1 MKILMVLD
9 QEFPVDVRVE
19 NEAVALAGAGHQVHL
34 ACYTRKQLPENEVF
48 RGITIHRVAIP
59 EIVYKSGV
67 ASLTFPL
74 YFRFW
79 SKFLTQLVA
88 EHDIEALHIHDL
100 PLLKVGKDLKRKYNL
115 KLIADLHE
123 NWPELLNVSVHTKT
137 LLGRILSPV
146 FLWKHYEKNI
156 LPNADRII
164 VVVEESAARLEKL
177 GLDRSK
183 ISVVSN
189 TLNSSEFG
197 IPDIKPDPSFFTL
210 YYAGG
215 ITYHRGLQV
224 VLSAMAGISD
234 RLPGIR
240 LRIAGSGK
248 YAGRLRKQISDLNLE
263 EKVEFLGF
271 LPLKDVAANL
281 AIADAALI
289 PHLKT
294 GHTDSTIPHK
304 LFQYM
309 YANKPIIASNCAPL
323 ERIIKETGSGII
335 FTSGSAKDLGEK
347 IIDLANDKIKILP
360 AKKWVETKYNWH
372 NDAEVLIE
380 TYKLLSLS

>member
-9 QEFPVDVRVE
+9 QEFPVDVRVQ
-19 NEAVALAGAGHQVHL
+19 NEAVALTEAGHQVHL
-34 ACYTRKQLPENEVF
+34 ACHTRKQLPEKEVF
-48 RGITIHRVAIP
+48 KGIDIHRVNIP

-67 ASLTFPL
+67 AALTFPL
-74 YFRFW
+74 YFWFWYRF
-79 SKFLTQLVA
+79 LARLVA
-88 EHDIEALHIHDL
+88 EYGFEALHIHDL
-100 PLLKVGKDLKRKYNL
+100 PLLKVGKDLKRKYDL

-146 FLWKHYEKNI
+146 VLWKRYEERI
-156 LPNADRII
+156 LPFADRII
-164 VVVEESAARLEKL
+164 VVVDESAARLEKL

-197 IPDIKPDPSFFTL
+197 LPDIKPDPSFFTL

-224 VLSAMAGISD
+224 VVNAMAGILD
-234 RLPGIR
+234 KLPGIR

-248 YAGRLRKQISDLNLE
+248 HTGPLSKQIRELNLQ

-281 AIADAALI
+281 AMADAALI

-347 IIDLANDKIKILP
+347 IFDLAVGKIKILP
-360 AKKWVETKYNWH
+360 AKKWVETKYNWQ
-372 NDAEVLIE
+372 NDAKVLIE
-380 TYKLLSLS
+380 TYKLFSRS